1 MDKLK
6 LLELYRQMV
15 LIRRVE
21 ERSAELYAQGK
32 IGGFLH
38 LYIGQE
44 AVCVGAIAALKS
56 GDQVITAYRDHGQAL
71 AMGLDPKGVLA
82 ELLGKATGVSKG
94 KGGSMHLADVE
105 KGFWGGYAIVGGH
118 LPLAAGL
125 GLAAKYREQDWCVL
139 CFFGDGSTNIG
150 YFHETL
156 NLAGVWDLPIVFL
169 CENNKYG
176 MGTEVTRASAAP
188 EMIQKAKAYC
198 MPAVQVDG
206 MDLLAMRDATAEALA
221 HARSGKGPYFL
232 EAITYRFRGHSM
244 GDPERYRRPEEIEEW
259 RRKDPIGRF
268 QKHLL
273 DERTAEQGEFEK
285 IEAEV
290 EAQVAEAVAF
300 AEASPLPPP
309 EALFEDVY
317 VNP

>member
-1 MDKLK
+1 MDKSK
-6 LLELYRQMV
+6 LLEMYRQMV

-21 ERSAELYAQGK
+21 ERAAELYAQGK

-44 AVCVGAIAALKS
+44 AVCVGAIAALQTK
-56 GDQVITAYRDHGQAL
+56 DQVITAYRDHGQAL
-71 AMGLDPKGVLA
+71 ARGLEPKAVLA

-94 KGGSMHLADVE
+94 KGGSMHLADVS
-105 KGFWGGYAIVGGH
+105 KGYWGGYAIVGGH

-125 GLAAKYREQDWCVL
+125 ALAARYREQDWCVL
-139 CFFGDGSTNIG
+139 CFFGEGSTNIG
-150 YFHETL
+150 YFHESL
-156 NLAGVWDLPIVFL
+156 NLAAVWDLPIVFV

-198 MPAVQVDG
+198 MPAAQVDG
-206 MDLLAMRDATAEALA
+206 MDVMSVLDATTLALD
-221 HARSGKGPYFL
+221 HTRSGKGPYFL

-244 GDPERYRRPEEIEEW
+244 GDPERYRKPEEIDEW
-259 RRKDPIGRF
+259 RRKDPIGKF
-268 QKHLL
+268 QRRLIEGGL
-273 DERTAEQGEFEK
+273 AEQGEFER

-290 EAQVAEAVAF
+290 ETEVAEAVAF

-317 VNP
+317 VEP

>member
-1 MDKLK
+1 
-6 LLELYRQMV
+6 
-15 LIRRVE
+15 
-21 ERSAELYAQGK
+21 
-32 IGGFLH
+32 
-38 LYIGQE
+38 
-44 AVCVGAIAALKS
+44 
-56 GDQVITAYRDHGQAL
+56 
-71 AMGLDPKGVLA
+71 
-82 ELLGKATGVSKG
+82 
-94 KGGSMHLADVE
+94 MHLADVE

-118 LPLAAGL
+118 LPLATGL

-150 YFHETL
+150 YFHESL

-188 EMIQKAKAYC
+188 EMIQKAEAYC
-198 MPAVQVDG
+198 MPAEQVDG
-206 MDLLAMRDATAEALA
+206 MDVLAVHAATAKALA

-232 EAITYRFRGHSM
+232 EVITYRFRGHSM

-259 RRKDPIGRF
+259 RKKDPIGRY
-268 QKHLL
+268 QKSLL
-273 DERTAEQGEFEK
+273 DDGTAAQAEFEQ

-290 EAQVAEAVAF
+290 ETVVAEAVAF

-309 EALFEDVY
+309 EALFENIY
-317 VNP
+317 VDEPNP

>member
-1 MDKLK
+1 MDKEK
-6 LLELYRQMV
+6 LLDLYRQMT

-44 AVCVGAIAALKS
+44 AVCVGSIAALRE

-71 AMGLDPKGVLA
+71 AMGLEPKAVMA
-82 ELLGKATGVSKG
+82 ELLGKSTGVSKG
-94 KGGSMHLADVE
+94 KGGSMHLADVS

-118 LPLAAGL
+118 LPLATGL

-150 YFHETL
+150 YFHESL

-176 MGTEVTRASAAP
+176 MGTEVSRASAAP
-188 EMIQKAKAYC
+188 EMVQKAQAYC
-198 MPAVQVDG
+198 MPAEQVDG
-206 MDLLAMRDATAEALA
+206 MDVLAVHAATAKALEHTRA
-221 HARSGKGPYFL
+221 GKGPYFL
-232 EAITYRFRGHSM
+232 EVITYRFRGHSM

-259 RRKDPIGRF
+259 RQKDPIGRF
-268 QKHLL
+268 QKQLL
-273 DERTAEQGEFEK
+273 DDGTAEQGEFEK

-290 EAQVAEAVAF
+290 EAEVAEAVAF

-309 EALFEDVY
+309 EALFEDIY